1 MHFRDVKMT
10 NNNDD
15 LHRWREQIDI
25 LDGELLRLLNQRAE
39 AAREVASIKKSSGRP
54 IYDGQREQ
62 QILDRICEL
71 NQGPLDSQGLT
82 SIFRR
87 IIHESRKIGE
97 GSMRRGQENLFEQ
110 ETHNGDQYGSKRIR
124 S

>member
-1 MHFRDVKMT
+1 MT
-10 NNNDD
+10 KNGDD
-15 LHRWREQIDI
+15 LHKWRERIDI

-39 AAREVASIKKSSGRP
+39 AAREVASIKKSCGRP
-54 IYDGQREQ
+54 VYDRQREQ

-82 SIFRR
+82 SIFRL
-87 IIHESRKIGE
+87 IIHESRKIE
-97 GSMRRGQENLFEQ
+97 ESSMRHGQEDLFEQ
-110 ETHNGDQYGSKRIR
+110 ETRNGDQYGSKRIR